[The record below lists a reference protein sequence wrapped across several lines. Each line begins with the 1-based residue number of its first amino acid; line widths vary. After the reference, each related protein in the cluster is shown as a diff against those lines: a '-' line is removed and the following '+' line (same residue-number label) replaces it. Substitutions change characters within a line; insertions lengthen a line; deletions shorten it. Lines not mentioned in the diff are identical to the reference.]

1 MWHSSLRHKWVYI
14 RPTTG
19 PYLGKVATDAH
30 LKTSYSR
37 LLGYKMFVAVLAAT
51 LFMLS
56 AATGGSAADFCT
68 TSLTPLV
75 GGGGECSASGG
86 GDLLNEVR
94 QNVSTLLPGVVR
106 CMLQLG
112 RTPEYPA
119 NSCAELAEREP
130 DIPSGNYWI
139 LNSTQSPVQ
148 VFCEMGDV
156 FPPSLNV
163 TGGWV
168 RVANLN
174 MTDPDQQCPEN
185 LQLSYTDQPI
195 RLCGRRTDR
204 GCDSVTFTTG
214 VQYQQVCGRV
224 RGYQFGSPDAF
235 IYCPAPCTTDDP
247 YVDGV
252 SITHGASPRKHIWTY
267 AAGVFEYS
275 TIVNNC
281 PCNGG
286 SSPPSFV
293 DSDYYCESGLSAGN
307 WFPTVLYPN
316 DPLWD
321 GQDCNGLERT
331 CCDPPN
337 LPWFCK
343 ELPQSTTDDLEFRIC
358 GDQSLAD
365 EDTPIDLVQLYIQ

>member
-1 MWHSSLRHKWVYI
+1 
-14 RPTTG
+14 
-19 PYLGKVATDAH
+19 
-30 LKTSYSR
+30 
-37 LLGYKMFVAVLAAT
+37 MFAAVVPVTFFL
-51 LFMLS
+51 LS
-56 AATGGSAADFCT
+56 AATGGSAADSCT
-68 TSLTPLV
+68 ASLPPLV

-86 GDLLNEVR
+86 GELVNGIR
-94 QNVSTLLPGVVR
+94 QDVSTLLPEVVR
-106 CMLQLG
+106 CMLPG
-112 RTPEYPA
+112 RSPQYPA

-156 FPPSLNV
+156 FPSGLTA

-174 MTDPDQQCPEN
+174 MTDPNQQCPEN
-185 LQLSYTDQPI
+185 LNLSYTNPI
-195 RLCGRRTDR
+195 RLCGRSTD
-204 GCDSVTFTTG
+204 GSSCDSVTFTTYG
-214 VQYQQVCGRV
+214 VQYRQVCGRV
-224 RGYQFGSPDAF
+224 RGYQFNSPDAF
-235 IYCPAPCTTDDP
+235 QRLGCPFPCNTIDNP

-267 AAGVFEYS
+267 AAGYDGNRVHTS
-275 TIVNNC
+275 SC
-281 PCNGG
+281 PCTG
-286 SSPPSFV
+286 SGVSPPAFV
-293 DSDYYCESGLSAGN
+293 GSDYYCESGVNTGS
-307 WFPTVLYPN
+307 WTHPN

-321 GQDCNGLERT
+321 GQDCDGLERT

-343 ELPQSTTDDLEFRIC
+343 ELPRSTTDDLELRIC
-358 GDQSLAD
+358 GDQVLVD